1 MALSRAARH
10 ALHDAPERSSRHWWV
25 TAASVATAAVIV
37 LAVFLYWPFVP
48 AEPPPGTRYAT
59 LAGEQRT
66 IELDDG
72 SRLTLDTQTVL
83 VERYSPRERRVDLQ
97 QGQAQFE
104 VQGDPARPFVV
115 HARGGTVTAGRKRV
129 VWGRS
134 VSVRVDTGGRRIIK

>member
-1 MALSRAARH
+1 MRIS
-10 ALHDAPERSSRHWWV
+10 DWSSDV
-25 TAASVATAAVIV
+25 CSSD
-37 LAVFLYWPFVP
+37 L
-48 AEPPPGTRYAT
+48 
-59 LAGEQRT
+59 GEQRT

-115 HARGGTVTAGRKRV
+115 HASGGTVTAIGTRFQIRV
-129 VWGRS
+129 ADTGTLVTLLKGH
-134 VSVRVDTGGRRIIK
+134 VRVASHQVDGTEQAASLQAGQSLRIGADGTLRSEEHT

>member
-1 MALSRAARH
+1 MWHDSHAVIRNSMALSRAARH
-10 ALHDAPERSSRHWWV
+10 ALHDAPGRSSRHWWV

-48 AEPPPGTRYAT
+48 AEPPPGTRYTT

-83 VERYSPRERRVDLQ
+83 VERYSPRERRVDMPQ
-97 QGQAQFE
+97 RQAQFE
-104 VQGDPARPFVV
+104 LQGDPARPFVL
-115 HARGGTVTAGRKRV
+115 HASGVTDPPIKI
-129 VWGRS
+129 
-134 VSVRVDTGGRRIIK
+134 RRAACME